1 MVHKHAHLYA
11 NDARWQRIR
20 KMLRYLRGR
29 GSNPAAS
36 SVGVSAKPKGIKAAH
51 NDAKERAGRLF
62 GAQIKPYAGN
72 WARYGGFPNRKPA
85 STKNPTAALL
95 ALHRQKKSKQ
105 GRALFGK
112 KKSAPVKSGMRKL
125 GPRPSY
131 A

>member
-29 GSNPAAS
+29 GSKPAA
-36 SVGVSAKPKGIKAAH
+36 VSAKPGGIEAVHRSRKA
-51 NDAKERAGRLF
+51 RAGKLF
-62 GAQIKPYAGN
+62 GAEIMPYAAQ
-72 WARYGGFPNRKPA
+72 WARYGGKPNRQVSRKSSVAP
-85 STKNPTAALL
+85 LL

-131 A
+131 V